1 MQSENEEEK
10 QVAAQEVTRRT
21 FFTYVNMAIGA
32 FIAALLGIPII
43 GAAILPA
50 LAKTKGV
57 DASAGSISDFQV
69 EQPKNV
75 SVTITAKDGWI
86 TSQEDRGI
94 WVVKHS
100 ESDYTVFNGRCV
112 HLGCAYNWNPDRKEF
127 MCPCHGGVYTINGRV
142 VAGPPPR
149 PLDTLPWKIQQGNLI
164 VNYEDFQLGIPQK
177 VEI

>member
-1 MQSENEEEK
+1 MQSQNEEEK
-10 QVAAQEVTRRT
+10 KVAAQEVSRRT
-21 FFTYVNMAIGA
+21 FFTYVNVAIGA

-50 LAKTKGV
+50 LAKTKGSV
-57 DASAGSISDFQV
+57 VSAGSLNDFQV

-75 SVTITAKDGWI
+75 SVSITTSDGWI
-86 TSQEDRGI
+86 TSKEDRGI

-100 ESDYTVFNGRCV
+100 ESEFTVFNGRCV
-112 HLGCAYNWNPDRKEF
+112 HLGCAYNWYPAQKEF
-127 MCPCHGGVYTINGRV
+127 ICPCHGGTYTITGKV

-164 VNYEDFQLGIPQK
+164 VTYEDFQLGIPQK